1 MKKEGVD
8 KAHRIIIILLILAIL
23 FSLVSIL
30 INFSVF
36 NFNFSPGQRNSDIK
50 VGGSSGE
57 VSFYV
62 EESAN
67 AGGGNG

>member
-1 MKKEGVD
+1 MD
-8 KAHRIIIILLILAIL
+8 NAHKIIVILLILAIL

-36 NFNFSPGQRNSDIK
+36 NFNSSPGQRNSGTK

-57 VSFYV
+57 VSFYL